1 MINKKIFYILP
12 ISLLLFGCGDKKED
26 YFNLKIGENEIVVGY
41 DQIIDESLPI
51 EYNINNINKKD
62 LVSKITY
69 YCDDLDTDLYLND
82 YKLVSIK
89 ETCDYFF
96 GDYVE
101 KNGYSCIFGKRVN
114 NRNNYVIIYS
124 DILSDNLDQIDRIEI
139 YYE

>member
-41 DQIIDESLPI
+41 DKIIDESLPI

-62 LVSKITY
+62 VVSKITY

-82 YKLVSIK
+82 YI
-89 ETCDYFF
+89 
-96 GDYVE
+96 
-101 KNGYSCIFGKRVN
+101 
-114 NRNNYVIIYS
+114 
-124 DILSDNLDQIDRIEI
+124 
-139 YYE
+139 